1 LFYKQDG
8 QWYPSAISGT
18 PMMRPVIGKWIDV
31 PAAIKEPIGA
41 LNNQFNC
48 SIYPNPSNGLIH
60 LQSNSKSQF
69 TYEVYELSGRMVSKG
84 FSNQNEIN
92 LNHLENGIYL
102 IKLNNEE
109 NKQYKVSRIII
120 QK

>member
-1 LFYKQDG
+1 
-8 QWYPSAISGT
+8 
-18 PMMRPVIGKWIDV
+18 MMRPVIGKWIDV

-48 SIYPNPSNGLIH
+48 SIYPNPSNGLFH
-60 LQSNSKSQF
+60 LQSNLMHQF

-102 IKLNNEE
+102 IKLNNQE